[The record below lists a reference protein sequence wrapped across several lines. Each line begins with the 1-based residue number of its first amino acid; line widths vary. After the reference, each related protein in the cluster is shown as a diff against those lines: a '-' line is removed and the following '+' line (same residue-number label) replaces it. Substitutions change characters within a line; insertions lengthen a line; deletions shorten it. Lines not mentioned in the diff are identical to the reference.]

1 MTDLVASPAP
11 PPEPRSEPL
20 QGQVVPAAPPGG
32 RGAAPDLARFVRARV
47 PADGDA
53 DAAYLA
59 ALAAD
64 VAGYLAAAHAP
75 ATRSKYAHGWAE
87 FEGFC
92 ARFGLPVGVPARPT
106 EVEVVALYL
115 AELGR
120 TGIAMR
126 TVAQRIAAI
135 RYKHGEAGLPTPT
148 DHPWIRQISRGMRRT
163 HGVHATGK
171 DAVSLPLLAAMVG
184 ARPVPPRPHPAA
196 RAAVRRAYL
205 IALRDRC
212 LLLLGF
218 FAGVRRTEFTGIRV
232 DDLELLEQG
241 LRITLGHSKTDQE
254 GAGRTIDIPY
264 APAELTWLCPVR
276 ATLAWLEA
284 ADRRRHLA
292 RRRRVRTGQAAPPLL
307 SGITN
312 GGNVRATAL
321 SERYVATTVKDAA
334 ADAGQP
340 DEVVDALAAHS
351 LRAGISTAARAA
363 DVDEPRVGRLLG
375 HTGTT
380 TGIYNRPHW
389 DGRLHEILYTWI
401 LAHPTLSGLPERST
415 QQGG

>member
-1 MTDLVASPAP
+1 MTDLVASPTPPPDP
-11 PPEPRSEPL
+11 PPEPPSEPL
-20 QGQVVPAAPPGG
+20 QGQVVPAVPPGG
-32 RGAAPDLARFVRARV
+32 RGAVPDLARFVRARV
-47 PADGDA
+47 PADGAA
-53 DAAYLA
+53 DTAYLA

-64 VAGYLAAAHAP
+64 VAGYLAAGHAP

-87 FEGFC
+87 FQGFC

-106 EVEVVALYL
+106 DVEVVALYL

-135 RYKHGEAGLPTPT
+135 RHVHAEAGLPTPT

-163 HGVHATGK
+163 HGVHTTGK
-171 DAVSLPLLAAMVG
+171 DAVSLPLLAAMVR

-196 RAAVRRAYL
+196 RAAVSRAYL

-218 FAGVRRTEFTGIRV
+218 FAGVRRTEFTAIRV

-254 GAGRTIDIPY
+254 GAGRAIEI
-264 APAELTWLCPVR
+264 
-276 ATLAWLEA
+276 
-284 ADRRRHLA
+284 LA

-307 SGITN
+307 SGITA

-334 ADAGQP
+334 ADAGQAP
-340 DEVVDALAAHS
+340 EVVDALAAHS
-351 LRAGISTAARAA
+351 LRAGIGTAARAA

-401 LAHPTLSGLPERST
+401 LDHPTLSGLPERPT